1 VPKRNSFG
9 KIALLLQSN
18 VDSMTEHCKRAV
30 EYKER
35 DIDTGSCIHH
45 IKEKFMRSIRSL
57 LASSAAIAVAT
68 TSIFIAPAAFA
79 QDETAQNS
87 AALGEIVVTAQ
98 RREEN
103 LQDVPLSVTAV
114 SGDQLGALTAGGV
127 DIRGMSGRVP
137 SLLVESSFGR
147 TFPRFYIRGLGNTDF
162 DFNASQPVSLIY
174 DDVVL
179 ENPIL
184 KGFPI
189 FDMERVEVLRGP
201 QGTLFG
207 RNTTAGIV
215 KFDSVKPSD
224 VAGGYG
230 KISYG
235 RFNAVNVE
243 GAFGGPLGE
252 KVSVRVSGMY
262 QRQDDYVDNVV
273 PAKTTNDAF
282 EGYKEYAARVQ
293 FLIKPSDDFD
303 ILLTGQFRSLDG
315 TARVFRANVF
325 TRGKEGLNANFNR
338 YRISTDGKN
347 EQRVDTQ
354 NMSARMTY
362 DAGPVSLISVTSY
375 WEGDATSVGDVDGGF
390 GANFLP
396 RNLYGPGDIPFTAE
410 TRDSVPNLTQFTQ
423 EFRIASNN
431 DGPLSY
437 QAGVFYF
444 DEDLKIVSENYSTL
458 GDPNNA
464 ADGVNILVSQVQNSK
479 AYGLFGSMTYQLSD
493 QLSVTGGLRYNDDKR
508 DFVAVR
514 SKDSQFPGFLQNPLG
529 TVRRDVSDNNLT
541 WDLSGTYAATDDVN
555 LYARVARGY
564 RAPSIQGR
572 ILFPPSGTTNP
583 LENGVTVGKSET
595 ITSYESGIKSTL
607 LDGRARFN
615 INGFYYELKDAQL
628 TAVGGGVNANR
639 LINADMVRGYGF
651 EADVEFKPVPQL
663 LLTAG
668 LSYNNTS
675 IQDTGLTTAA
685 CGATRVDTFPNVS
698 LCTPLDPIV
707 VAAAPFS
714 AAIVNID
721 GNSLPQ
727 SPKWIAN
734 WTARYGV
741 PVGNGEVYA
750 FTDWAYRSKINFFLY
765 ESIEFQDKHMLE
777 GGLRVGYKTDAFDI
791 SAFVR
796 NITKDTSAVGGID
809 FNNLTGF
816 VNEPRVWGI
825 EAGFKF

>member
-1 VPKRNSFG
+1 
-9 KIALLLQSN
+9 
-18 VDSMTEHCKRAV
+18 
-30 EYKER
+30 
-35 DIDTGSCIHH
+35 
-45 IKEKFMRSIRSL
+45 MRSVRSIM
-57 LASSAAIAVAT
+57 ASSAAIAVAT
-68 TSIFIAPAAFA
+68 ASLFIAPAAYA

-114 SGDQLGALTAGGV
+114 SGDQLGAITAGGV
-127 DIRGMSGRVP
+127 DIRGISGRVP

-235 RFNAVNVE
+235 RFNAMNLE
-243 GAFGGPLGE
+243 GGFGGPLSE
-252 KVSVRVSGMY
+252 KISVRVSGLY
-262 QRQDDYVDNVV
+262 QRQDNYVDNVI
-273 PAKTTNDAF
+273 PSKTTKNAF
-282 EGYKEYAARVQ
+282 EGYEEYAARVQ

-303 ILLTGQFRSLDG
+303 ILLTGQLRSLDG
-315 TARVFRANVF
+315 TARLFRANVF
-325 TRGKEGLNANFNR
+325 TRGQEGLNANFDR
-338 YRISTDGKN
+338 YRVSVDGKN

-354 NMSARMTY
+354 NMTARMTY
-362 DAGPVSLISVTSY
+362 DAGAVSFISVTSY
-375 WEGDATSVGDVDGGF
+375 WTGDATSVGDVDGGF

-396 RNLYGPGDIPFTAE
+396 RNLYGPGEIPFTAE
-410 TRDSVPNLTQFTQ
+410 TRDSVPTLKQFTQ
-423 EFRIASNN
+423 EFRVASNN

-444 DEDLKIVSENYSTL
+444 NENLDIVSENYSTM

-464 ADGVNILVSQVQNSK
+464 VDGVNIIVSQAQKSK
-479 AYGLFGSMTYQLSD
+479 AYGLFGSATYQLTD
-493 QLSVTGGLRYNDDKR
+493 QLSVTGGLRYNDDTR

-514 SKDSQFPGFLQNPLG
+514 SKDTQFPGFLQNPLG

-572 ILFPPSGTTNP
+572 ILFPPATSTP
-583 LENGVTVGKSET
+583 LESGVTVGKSET

-615 INGFYYELKDAQL
+615 VNGFYYELKDAQL

-651 EADVEFKPVPQL
+651 EADIEFKPVPQL

-707 VAAAPFS
+707 IAAAPFS

-741 PVGNGEVYA
+741 PVGDGEVYA

-765 ESIEFQDKHMLE
+765 ESVEFQDKRMLE
-777 GGLRVGYKTDAFDI
+777 GGLRVGYKTDAYDV

-816 VNEPRVWGI
+816 VNEPRVWGV
-825 EAGFKF
+825 EAAFKF

>member
-1 VPKRNSFG
+1 MRILHRTIASTLA
-9 KIALLLQSN
+9 IAL
-18 VDSMTEHCKRAV
+18 
-30 EYKER
+30 
-35 DIDTGSCIHH
+35 
-45 IKEKFMRSIRSL
+45 
-57 LASSAAIAVAT
+57 ASVAT
-68 TSIFIAPAAFA
+68 PAAYA
-79 QDETAQNS
+79 QDETAENGQGLS
-87 AALGEIVVTAQ
+87 EIVVTAQ

-103 LQDVPLSVTAV
+103 LQDVPLSVSALRGDNLDAV
-114 SGDQLGALTAGGV
+114 QAGGV
-127 DIRGMSGRVP
+127 DIRGLSGRVP

-162 DFNASQPVSLIY
+162 DFNASQPVSLVY

-189 FDMERVEVLRGP
+189 FDLERVEVLRGP

-207 RNTTAGIV
+207 RNTPAGIV

-235 RFNAVNVE
+235 RFNAINAQ
-243 GAFGGPLGE
+243 GAVGGPLGE
-252 KVSVRVSGMY
+252 KVSIRLSGLY
-262 QRQDDYVDNVV
+262 QRQDDYIDNVL
-273 PAKTTNDAF
+273 PSGTTEDAF
-282 EGYKEYAARVQ
+282 EGYEEYAARLQ
-293 FLIKPSDDFD
+293 FLIKPSDDLD

-325 TRGKEGLNANFNR
+325 TKGQQGLNSNFNR
-338 YRISTDGKN
+338 YRVSTDGQN

-354 NMSARMTY
+354 NASARITY
-362 DAGPVSLISVTSY
+362 DAGPVSLISVTSL
-375 WEGDATSVGDVDGGF
+375 WKGTSTSVGDVDGGF
-390 GANFLP
+390 GASFLP
-396 RNLYGPGDIPFTAE
+396 PALTGPGLIPFSAE
-410 TRDSVPNLTQFTQ
+410 TRDSVPNLEQFTQ
-423 EFRIASNN
+423 EFRIASNG

-444 DEDLKIVSENYSTL
+444 DETLEIVSDNYSTL
-458 GDPNNA
+458 GDFA
-464 ADGVNILVSQVQNSK
+464 AGTLFTPAGGVNIIASQRQESEAWGV
-479 AYGLFGSMTYQLSD
+479 FGSVTFAVTDALK
-493 QLSVTGGLRYNDDKR
+493 LTGGIRYNDDKR
-508 DFVAVR
+508 DFTASR
-514 SKDSQFPGFLQNPLG
+514 DFDSFPFDIFGAIFPTPPLLG
-529 TVRRDVSDNNLT
+529 TVTRKTEDNNITWDVSAN
-541 WDLSGTYAATDDVN
+541 YAATDDVN

-572 ILFPPSGTTNP
+572 LLFPPATATP
-583 LENGVTVGKSET
+583 LEDGVTVGESET
-595 ITSYESGIKSTL
+595 ITSYEAGIKSDL

-615 INGFYYELKDAQL
+615 LNGFYYELKDAQL

-639 LINADMVRGYGF
+639 LLNADKVRGYGF
-651 EADVEFKPVPQL
+651 EAEVEFKPVSAL

-668 LSYNNTS
+668 ISYNNTS
-675 IQDTGLTTAA
+675 IRDAGLTTAA
-685 CGATRVDTFPNVS
+685 CGAQLGGTDPS
-698 LCTPLDPIV
+698 ICTILDPIV
-707 VAAAPFS
+707 TPAGAGP
-714 AAIVNID
+714 AIVNIN

-741 PVGNGEVYA
+741 PVGDGEVYA

-765 ESIEFQDKHMLE
+765 ESVEFQDKSMLE
-777 GGLRVGYKTDAFDI
+777 GGVRVGYKTDTFDI
-791 SAFVR
+791 AGFVR

-816 VNEPRVWGI
+816 VNEPRIWGV

>member
-1 VPKRNSFG
+1 
-9 KIALLLQSN
+9 
-18 VDSMTEHCKRAV
+18 
-30 EYKER
+30 
-35 DIDTGSCIHH
+35 
-45 IKEKFMRSIRSL
+45 MRSVRSIM
-57 LASSAAIAVAT
+57 ASSAAIAVAT
-68 TSIFIAPAAFA
+68 ASLFIAPAAYA

-114 SGDQLGALTAGGV
+114 SGDQLGAITAGGV
-127 DIRGMSGRVP
+127 DIRGISGRVP

-235 RFNAVNVE
+235 RFNAMNLE
-243 GAFGGPLGE
+243 GGFGGPLSE

-262 QRQDDYVDNVV
+262 QRQDDYVDNVI
-273 PAKTTNDAF
+273 PSKTTKNAF
-282 EGYKEYAARVQ
+282 EGYEEYAARVQ

-303 ILLTGQFRSLDG
+303 ILLTGQLRSLDG
-315 TARVFRANVF
+315 TARLFRANVF
-325 TRGKEGLNANFNR
+325 TRGQEGLNANFDR
-338 YRISTDGKN
+338 YRVSVDGKN

-354 NMSARMTY
+354 NMTARMTY
-362 DAGPVSLISVTSY
+362 DAGAVSFISVTSY
-375 WEGDATSVGDVDGGF
+375 WTGDATSVGDVDGGF

-396 RNLYGPGDIPFTAE
+396 RNLYGPGEIPFTAE
-410 TRDSVPNLTQFTQ
+410 TRDSVPTLKQFTQ
-423 EFRIASNN
+423 EFRVASNN

-444 DEDLKIVSENYSTL
+444 NENLDIVSENYSTM

-464 ADGVNILVSQVQNSK
+464 VDGVNIIVSQAQKSK
-479 AYGLFGSMTYQLSD
+479 AYGLFGSMTYQLTD
-493 QLSVTGGLRYNDDKR
+493 QLSVTGGLRYNDDTR

-514 SKDSQFPGFLQNPLG
+514 SKDTQFPGFLQNPLG

-572 ILFPPSGTTNP
+572 ILFPPATSTP
-583 LENGVTVGKSET
+583 LESGVTVGKSET

-615 INGFYYELKDAQL
+615 VNGFYYELKDAQL

-651 EADVEFKPVPQL
+651 EADIEFKPVPQL

-741 PVGNGEVYA
+741 PVGDGEVYA

-765 ESIEFQDKHMLE
+765 ESVEFQDKRMLE
-777 GGLRVGYKTDAFDI
+777 GGLRVGYKTDAYDV

>member
-1 VPKRNSFG
+1 
-9 KIALLLQSN
+9 
-18 VDSMTEHCKRAV
+18 
-30 EYKER
+30 
-35 DIDTGSCIHH
+35 
-45 IKEKFMRSIRSL
+45 MRSVRSIM
-57 LASSAAIAVAT
+57 ASSAAIAVAT
-68 TSIFIAPAAFA
+68 TSLFIAPAAYA

-114 SGDQLGALTAGGV
+114 SGDQLGAITAGGV
-127 DIRGMSGRVP
+127 DIRGISGRVP

-235 RFNAVNVE
+235 RFNAMNLE
-243 GAFGGPLGE
+243 GGFGGPLSE
-252 KVSVRVSGMY
+252 KISVRVSGLY
-262 QRQDDYVDNVV
+262 QRQDNYVDNVI
-273 PAKTTNDAF
+273 PSKTTKDAF

-303 ILLTGQFRSLDG
+303 ILLTGQLRSLDG
-315 TARVFRANVF
+315 TARLFRANVF
-325 TRGKEGLNANFNR
+325 TRGQEGLNANFDR
-338 YRISTDGKN
+338 YRVSVDGKN
-347 EQRVDTQ
+347 EQSVDTQ

-362 DAGPVSLISVTSY
+362 DAGAVSFISVTSY
-375 WEGDATSVGDVDGGF
+375 WTGDATSVGDVDGGF

-396 RNLYGPGDIPFTAE
+396 RNLYGPGEIPFTAE
-410 TRDSVPNLTQFTQ
+410 TRDSVPTLKQFTQ
-423 EFRIASNN
+423 EFRVASNN

-444 DEDLKIVSENYSTL
+444 NENLDIVSENYSTM

-464 ADGVNILVSQVQNSK
+464 VDGVNIIVSQAQNSK
-479 AYGLFGSMTYQLSD
+479 AYGLFGSMTYQLTD

-514 SKDSQFPGFLQNPLG
+514 SKDTQFPGFLQNPLG

-572 ILFPPSGTTNP
+572 ILFPPATSTP
-583 LENGVTVGKSET
+583 LESGVTVGKSET

-615 INGFYYELKDAQL
+615 VNGFYYELKDAQL

-651 EADVEFKPVPQL
+651 EADIEFKPVPQL

-741 PVGNGEVYA
+741 PVGDGEVYA

-765 ESIEFQDKHMLE
+765 ESVEFQDKRMLE
-777 GGLRVGYKTDAFDI
+777 GGLRVGYKTDAYDV
-791 SAFVR
+791 SAFFR

-816 VNEPRVWGI
+816 VNEPRVWGV
-825 EAGFKF
+825 EAAFKF

>member
-1 VPKRNSFG
+1 MRFSKVSFVSG
-9 KIALLLQSN
+9 L
-18 VDSMTEHCKRAV
+18 
-30 EYKER
+30 
-35 DIDTGSCIHH
+35 
-45 IKEKFMRSIRSL
+45 
-57 LASSAAIAVAT
+57 AIAT
-68 TSIFIAPAAFA
+68 
-79 QDETAQNS
+79 
-87 AALGEIVVTAQ
+87 AALSTTAPVMAQEAVAEDAGLTDIVVTAQ

-114 SGDQLGALTAGGV
+114 SGDKLDAISAGGV
-127 DIRGMSGRVP
+127 DVRGLSGRVP

-162 DFNASQPVSLIY
+162 DFNASQPVSLVY

-189 FDMERVEVLRGP
+189 FDLDRVEVLRGP

-207 RNTTAGIV
+207 RNTPAGIV

-235 RFNAVNVE
+235 RFNAINAQ
-243 GAFGGPLGE
+243 GAVGGPLGE
-252 KVSVRVSGMY
+252 NVSIRISGLY
-262 QRQDDYVDNVV
+262 QRQDDYIDNVL
-273 PAKTTNDAF
+273 PSGTTKDAF
-282 EGYKEYAARVQ
+282 EGYEEYAGRVQ
-293 FLIKPSDDFD
+293 FLIKPSDALD

-325 TRGKEGLNANFNR
+325 TRGQTGLNSNFNR
-338 YRISTDGKN
+338 YRVSTDGKN
-347 EQRVDTQ
+347 EQKVKTQ
-354 NMSARMTY
+354 NASARLTY

-375 WEGDATSVGDVDGGF
+375 WQGDATSVGDVDGGF

-396 RNLYGPGDIPFTAE
+396 PALTGPGQIPFTAE
-410 TRDSVPNLTQFTQ
+410 TRDSVPTLMQFTQ
-423 EFRIASNN
+423 EFRIASNG

-444 DEDLKIVSENYSTL
+444 DEDLKIVSDNYSTL
-458 GDPNNA
+458 GDPSNA
-464 ADGVNILVSQVQNSK
+464 PDGVNIRVSQAQDSK
-479 AYGLFGSMTYQLSD
+479 AYGVFGSLTYQLTD
-493 QLSVTGGLRYNDDKR
+493 QFSVTGGIRYNDDKR
-508 DFVAVR
+508 RFTVVR

-529 TVRRDVSDNNLT
+529 TVNRQVSDNNIT
-541 WDLSGTYAATDDVN
+541 WDASATYAATDDVN

-572 ILFPPSGTTNP
+572 VLFPPSGTPNP
-583 LENGVTVGKSET
+583 LEAGVTVGNSET
-595 ITSYESGIKSTL
+595 ITSYESGIKSTF

-615 INGFYYELKDAQL
+615 ANGFYYQLKDAQL

-639 LINADMVRGYGF
+639 LINADNVRGYGF
-651 EADVEFKPVPQL
+651 EADLEFKPISEL
-663 LLTAG
+663 LLTVG
-668 LSYNNTS
+668 VSYNDTE
-675 IQDTGLTTAA
+675 IQDAGLTTAA
-685 CGATRVDTFPNVS
+685 CGATRLDTFSNLS
-698 LCTPLDPIV
+698 ICTLLDPIV
-707 VAAAPFS
+707 RPAAPFS
-714 AAIVNID
+714 SAIVNIN

-741 PVGNGEVYA
+741 PVGDGEVYA

-765 ESIEFQDKHMLE
+765 ESVEFQDKSMLE
-777 GGLRVGYKTDAFDI
+777 GGVRVGYKTDAFDI
-791 SAFVR
+791 AAFVR

>member
-1 VPKRNSFG
+1 
-9 KIALLLQSN
+9 
-18 VDSMTEHCKRAV
+18 
-30 EYKER
+30 
-35 DIDTGSCIHH
+35 
-45 IKEKFMRSIRSL
+45 MRSVRSIM
-57 LASSAAIAVAT
+57 ASSAAIAVAT
-68 TSIFIAPAAFA
+68 TSLFIAPAAFA

-114 SGDQLGALTAGGV
+114 SGDQLGAITAGGV
-127 DIRGMSGRVP
+127 DIRGISGRVP

-235 RFNAVNVE
+235 RFNALNVE
-243 GAFGGPLGE
+243 GGFGGPLGE

-273 PAKTTNDAF
+273 PSKTTKDAF

-293 FLIKPSDDFD
+293 FLVKPSDDFD

-315 TARVFRANVF
+315 TARLFRANVF
-325 TRGKEGLNANFNR
+325 TRGQEGLNTNFDR
-338 YRISTDGKN
+338 YRVSTDGKN

-354 NMSARMTY
+354 NMTARMTY
-362 DAGPVSLISVTSY
+362 DAGAVSFISVTSY
-375 WEGDATSVGDVDGGF
+375 WTGDATSVGDVDGGF

-396 RNLYGPGDIPFTAE
+396 RNLYGPGEIPFTAE
-410 TRDSVPNLTQFTQ
+410 TRDSVPTLKQFTQ

-444 DEDLKIVSENYSTL
+444 NENLDIVSENYSTM

-464 ADGVNILVSQVQNSK
+464 VDGVNIIVSQAQKSK
-479 AYGLFGSMTYQLSD
+479 AYGLFGSATYQLTD
-493 QLSVTGGLRYNDDKR
+493 QLSVTGGLRYNDDTR

-514 SKDSQFPGFLQNPLG
+514 SKDTQFPGFLQNPLG

-572 ILFPPSGTTNP
+572 ILFPPATSTP
-583 LENGVTVGKSET
+583 LESGVTVGKSET

-615 INGFYYELKDAQL
+615 INGFYYNLQDAQL

-639 LINADMVRGYGF
+639 LINADKVRGYGF
-651 EADVEFKPVPQL
+651 EADIEFKPVPQL

-741 PVGNGEVYA
+741 PVGDGEVYA

-765 ESIEFQDKHMLE
+765 ESVEFQDKRMLE
-777 GGLRVGYKTDAFDI
+777 GGLRVGYKTDAYDV

-816 VNEPRVWGI
+816 VNEPRVWGV
-825 EAGFKF
+825 EAAFKF

>member
-1 VPKRNSFG
+1 MRFSKVSFVSG
-9 KIALLLQSN
+9 L
-18 VDSMTEHCKRAV
+18 
-30 EYKER
+30 
-35 DIDTGSCIHH
+35 
-45 IKEKFMRSIRSL
+45 
-57 LASSAAIAVAT
+57 AIAT
-68 TSIFIAPAAFA
+68 
-79 QDETAQNS
+79 
-87 AALGEIVVTAQ
+87 AALSTTAPVMAQEAVAEDAGLTDIVVTAQ

-114 SGDQLGALTAGGV
+114 SGDKLDAISAGGV
-127 DIRGMSGRVP
+127 DVRGLSGRVP

-162 DFNASQPVSLIY
+162 DFNASQPVSLVY

-189 FDMERVEVLRGP
+189 FDLDRVEVLRGP

-207 RNTTAGIV
+207 RNTPAGIV

-235 RFNAVNVE
+235 RFNAINAQ
-243 GAFGGPLGE
+243 GAVGGPLGE
-252 KVSVRVSGMY
+252 NVSIRISGLY
-262 QRQDDYVDNVV
+262 QRQDDYIDNVL
-273 PAKTTNDAF
+273 PSGTTKDAF
-282 EGYKEYAARVQ
+282 EGYEEYAGRVQ
-293 FLIKPSDDFD
+293 FLIKPSDALD

-325 TRGKEGLNANFNR
+325 TRGQTGLNSNFNR
-338 YRISTDGKN
+338 YRVSTDGKN
-347 EQRVDTQ
+347 EQKVKTQ
-354 NMSARMTY
+354 NASARLTY

-375 WEGDATSVGDVDGGF
+375 WQGDATSVGDVDGGF

-396 RNLYGPGDIPFTAE
+396 PALTGPGQIPFTAE
-410 TRDSVPNLTQFTQ
+410 TRDSVPTLMQFTQ
-423 EFRIASNN
+423 EFRIASNG

-444 DEDLKIVSENYSTL
+444 DEDLKIVSDNYSTL

-464 ADGVNILVSQVQNSK
+464 PDGVNIRVSQAQDSK
-479 AYGLFGSMTYQLSD
+479 AYGVFGSLTYQLTD
-493 QLSVTGGLRYNDDKR
+493 QFSVTGGIRYNDDKR
-508 DFVAVR
+508 RFTVVR

-529 TVRRDVSDNNLT
+529 TVNRQVSDNNIT
-541 WDLSGTYAATDDVN
+541 WDASATYAATDDVN

-572 ILFPPSGTTNP
+572 VLFPPSGTPNP
-583 LENGVTVGKSET
+583 LEAGVTVGNSET
-595 ITSYESGIKSTL
+595 ITSYESGIKSTF

-615 INGFYYELKDAQL
+615 ANGFYYPLKDAQL

-639 LINADMVRGYGF
+639 LINADNVRGYGF
-651 EADVEFKPVPQL
+651 EADLEFKPISEL
-663 LLTAG
+663 LLTVG
-668 LSYNNTS
+668 VSYNDTE
-675 IQDTGLTTAA
+675 IQDAGLTTAA
-685 CGATRVDTFPNVS
+685 CGATRLDTFSNLS
-698 LCTPLDPIV
+698 ICTLLDPIV
-707 VAAAPFS
+707 RPAAPFS
-714 AAIVNID
+714 SAIVNIN

-741 PVGNGEVYA
+741 PVGDGEVYA

-765 ESIEFQDKHMLE
+765 ESVEFQDKSMLE
-777 GGLRVGYKTDAFDI
+777 GGVRVGYKTDAFDI
-791 SAFVR
+791 AAFVR

>member
-1 VPKRNSFG
+1 
-9 KIALLLQSN
+9 
-18 VDSMTEHCKRAV
+18 
-30 EYKER
+30 
-35 DIDTGSCIHH
+35 
-45 IKEKFMRSIRSL
+45 MRSVRSIM
-57 LASSAAIAVAT
+57 ASSAAIAVAT
-68 TSIFIAPAAFA
+68 ASLFIAPAAYA

-114 SGDQLGALTAGGV
+114 SGDQLGAITAGGV
-127 DIRGMSGRVP
+127 DIRGISGRVP

-243 GAFGGPLGE
+243 GGFGGPLGE

-273 PAKTTNDAF
+273 PGKTTKDAF

-293 FLIKPSDDFD
+293 FLVKPSDDFD

-315 TARVFRANVF
+315 TARLFRANVF
-325 TRGKEGLNANFNR
+325 TRGQEGLNTNFDR
-338 YRISTDGKN
+338 YRVSVDGKN

-354 NMSARMTY
+354 NMTARMTY
-362 DAGPVSLISVTSY
+362 DAGAVSFISVTSY
-375 WEGDATSVGDVDGGF
+375 WTGDATSVGDVDGGF

-396 RNLYGPGDIPFTAE
+396 RNLYGPGEIPFTAE
-410 TRDSVPNLTQFTQ
+410 TRDSVPTLKQFTQ
-423 EFRIASNN
+423 EFRVASNN

-444 DEDLKIVSENYSTL
+444 NETLDIVSENYSTM

-464 ADGVNILVSQVQNSK
+464 VDGVNIIVSQAQNSK
-479 AYGLFGSMTYQLSD
+479 AYGLFGSMTYQLTD

-514 SKDSQFPGFLQNPLG
+514 SKDTQFPGFLQNPLG

-572 ILFPPSGTTNP
+572 ILFPPATSTP
-583 LENGVTVGKSET
+583 LESGVTVGKSET

-615 INGFYYELKDAQL
+615 VNGFYYELKDAQL

-651 EADVEFKPVPQL
+651 EADIEFKPVPQL

-741 PVGNGEVYA
+741 PVGDGEVYA

-765 ESIEFQDKHMLE
+765 ESVEFQDKRMLE
-777 GGLRVGYKTDAFDI
+777 GGLRVGYKTDAYDV

-816 VNEPRVWGI
+816 VNEPRVWGV
-825 EAGFKF
+825 EAAFKF

>member
-1 VPKRNSFG
+1 VPNCNSFG

-45 IKEKFMRSIRSL
+45 IKEKFMRSIRSP

-396 RNLYGPGDIPFTAE
+396 RNLYGPGEIPFTAE

-458 GDPNNA
+458 GDPSNA

-493 QLSVTGGLRYNDDKR
+493 QFSVTGGLRYNDDKR

-514 SKDSQFPGFLQNPLG
+514 SKDSQFPGFLRNPLG

-541 WDLSGTYAATDDVN
+541 WDLSGTYAASDDVN

-572 ILFPPSGTTNP
+572 ILFPPATATP
-583 LENGVTVGKSET
+583 LESGVTVGKSET

-615 INGFYYELKDAQL
+615 VNGFYYELKDAQL

-765 ESIEFQDKHMLE
+765 ESVEFQDKHMLE

>member
-1 VPKRNSFG
+1 
-9 KIALLLQSN
+9 
-18 VDSMTEHCKRAV
+18 
-30 EYKER
+30 
-35 DIDTGSCIHH
+35 
-45 IKEKFMRSIRSL
+45 MRSVRSIM
-57 LASSAAIAVAT
+57 ASSAAIAVAT
-68 TSIFIAPAAFA
+68 TSLFIAPAAYA

-114 SGDQLGALTAGGV
+114 SGDQLGAITAGGV
-127 DIRGMSGRVP
+127 DIRGISGRVP

-235 RFNAVNVE
+235 RFNAMNLE
-243 GAFGGPLGE
+243 GGFGGPLGE
-252 KVSVRVSGMY
+252 KISVRVSGMY
-262 QRQDDYVDNVV
+262 QRQDNYVDNVI
-273 PAKTTNDAF
+273 PSKTTKDAF
-282 EGYKEYAARVQ
+282 EGYEEYAARVQ

-303 ILLTGQFRSLDG
+303 ILLTGQLRSLDG
-315 TARVFRANVF
+315 TARLFRANVF
-325 TRGKEGLNANFNR
+325 TRGQEGLNANFDR
-338 YRISTDGKN
+338 YRVSVDGKN

-354 NMSARMTY
+354 NLTTRMTY
-362 DAGPVSLISVTSY
+362 DAGAVSFISVTSY
-375 WEGDATSVGDVDGGF
+375 WTGDATSVGDVDGGF

-396 RNLYGPGDIPFTAE
+396 RNLYGPGEIPFTAE
-410 TRDSVPNLTQFTQ
+410 TRDSVPTLKQFTQ
-423 EFRIASNN
+423 EFRVASNN

-444 DEDLKIVSENYSTL
+444 NENLDIVSENYSTM

-464 ADGVNILVSQVQNSK
+464 VDGVNIIVSQAQNSK
-479 AYGLFGSMTYQLSD
+479 AYGLFGSMTYQLTD

-514 SKDSQFPGFLQNPLG
+514 SKDTQFPGFLQNPLG

-572 ILFPPSGTTNP
+572 ILFPPATSTP
-583 LENGVTVGKSET
+583 LESGVTVGKSET

-615 INGFYYELKDAQL
+615 VNGFYYELKDAQL

-651 EADVEFKPVPQL
+651 EADIEFKPVPQL

-741 PVGNGEVYA
+741 PVGDGEVYA

-765 ESIEFQDKHMLE
+765 ESVEFQDKRMLE
-777 GGLRVGYKTDAFDI
+777 GGLRVGYKTDAYDV
-791 SAFVR
+791 SAFFR

-816 VNEPRVWGI
+816 VNEPRVWGV
-825 EAGFKF
+825 EAAFKF